1 MSVTKEIDRIAGEIA
16 KELEPKLFEMV
27 SWGLDNTDLEKYHN
41 LEGDEFI
48 ELVTHISN
56 QVLTKLKNNIN
67 E

>member
-16 KELEPKLFEMV
+16 KDLEPKLFEMV
-27 SWGLDNTDLEKYHN
+27 SWGIDNTDLDVV
-41 LEGDEFI
+41 EGDEFI

-56 QVLTKLKNNIN
+56 QVLIKLKNNIN